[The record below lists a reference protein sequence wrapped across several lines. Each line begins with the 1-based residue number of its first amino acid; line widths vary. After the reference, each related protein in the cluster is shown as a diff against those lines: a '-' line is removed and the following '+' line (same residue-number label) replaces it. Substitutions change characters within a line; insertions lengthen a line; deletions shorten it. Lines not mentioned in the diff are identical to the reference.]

1 MRGVNSSTSASQMM
15 KPMPMIVQ
23 PTCRLSRF
31 DERNRERVE
40 QVGGAYGDPIV
51 IALNGHT
58 SIRHDVVVRAR
69 RRRGQRQDR
78 VAPDTL
84 AERRPVD
91 IRNEPCEQP
100 WSNNDCLASGV
111 A

>member
-23 PTCRLSRF
+23 PTGLRLSRF

-40 QVGGAYGDPIV
+40 QVGGADGDPSV
-51 IALNGHT
+51 VALHGHA
-58 SIRHDVVVRAR
+58 SIGHGVGVRVG
-69 RRRGQRQDR
+69 RRRGARQDR
-78 VAPDTL
+78 VAPYAL

-91 IRNEPCEQP
+91 VGNEPREQP
-100 WSNNDCLASGV
+100 WGNNDCL
-111 A
+111 